1 MAVIWPP
8 TFAEKRC
15 SIFGL
20 RLFFGETFGTV
31 AEWLGFF
38 PYKPAILGDP
48 QLWKPPNSCFFEH
61 CPGIGDVYLWLADE
75 SIHQSSCP
83 PPARGAGATTT
94 VSWIWGILCVGYYET
109 IPQFFFV
116 TFWR

>member
-31 AEWLGFF
+31 AEWLGFSLINQPF
-38 PYKPAILGDP
+38 WGTPSYGNLQIVV
-48 QLWKPPNSCFFEH
+48 FFGH

-83 PPARGAGATTT
+83 PPARGAQG
-94 VSWIWGILCVGYYET
+94 SNDDCELDMGDIMCGIL
-109 IPQFFFV
+109 
-116 TFWR
+116 